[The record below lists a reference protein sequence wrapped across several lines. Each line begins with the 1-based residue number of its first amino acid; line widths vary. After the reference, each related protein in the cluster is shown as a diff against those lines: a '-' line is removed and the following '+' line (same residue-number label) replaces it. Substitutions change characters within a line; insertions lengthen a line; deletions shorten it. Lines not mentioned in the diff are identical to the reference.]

1 LVKKGQRKPNWK
13 KRWFVLRANMLS
25 YCISEQT
32 VADMKASI
40 DLSASVVTPEAA
52 EDERQVGLFE

>member
-1 LVKKGQRKPNWK
+1 
-13 KRWFVLRANMLS
+13 MLS